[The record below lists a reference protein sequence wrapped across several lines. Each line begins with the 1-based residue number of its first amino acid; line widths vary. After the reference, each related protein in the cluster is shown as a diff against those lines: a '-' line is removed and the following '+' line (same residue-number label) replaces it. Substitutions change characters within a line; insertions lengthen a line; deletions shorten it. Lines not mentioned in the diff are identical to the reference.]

1 MTRYFTAPH
10 RPRSWIAD
18 DVFEEPMRHVPTV
31 CDHHAVDTGLIDAEG
46 NTIWRAPNPMG
57 FIWNEGDNDVS

>member
-18 DVFEEPMRHVPTV
+18 DVFEEPMP
-31 CDHHAVDTGLIDAEG
+31 G
-46 NTIWRAPNPMG
+46 NATDG
-57 FIWNEGDNDVS
+57 FI